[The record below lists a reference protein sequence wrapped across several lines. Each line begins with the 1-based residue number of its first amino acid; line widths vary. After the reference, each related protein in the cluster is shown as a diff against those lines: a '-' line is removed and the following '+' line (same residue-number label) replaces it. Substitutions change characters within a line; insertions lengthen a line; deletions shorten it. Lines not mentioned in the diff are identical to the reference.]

1 MTVIDSEM
9 ISPDITLH
17 DVLPLSFL
25 KKSAYTGSKGG
36 MRYRMEK
43 AEVPEESPAEKT
55 AGNPPEG
62 PSGNAAETEAETP
75 LKTVLLISIWQEPF
89 AYAETDAE
97 KIEKKQFPFSKE
109 GIEQSILWLNEQMP
123 RFSKQKGIETNRS

>member
-1 MTVIDSEM
+1 MTVIDPEM
-9 ISPDITLH
+9 ISKNITIH

-43 AEVPEESPAEKT
+43 AEVPEEISG
-55 AGNPPEG
+55 AG
-62 PSGNAAETEAETP
+62 AAEPTKDGAEETP
-75 LKTVLLISIWQEPF
+75 TKTVLLISIWQEPF
-89 AYAETDAE
+89 AYAETDQE

-109 GIEQSILWLNEQMP
+109 GIEQSVSWLNEQLP
-123 RFSKQKGIETNRS
+123 RFSLGKGTGDSLN